1 MATQLDTVTL
11 SILQDAWRFWKQAF
25 KEDARAK
32 MEEFENKK
40 IESEDGKKYIYC
52 GFHPN
57 YADYIELQLEKIGIE
72 LSEDNVYK
80 RQ

>member
-1 MATQLDTVTL
+1 
-11 SILQDAWRFWKQAF
+11 
-25 KEDARAK
+25 

-40 IESEDGKKYIYC
+40 IESEDGKQYVYC

-57 YADYIELQLEKIGIE
+57 YADYIELQLHKALGIE

-80 RQ
+80 D

>member
-1 MATQLDTVTL
+1 MNTKLDAMCLGTL
-11 SILQDAWRFWKQAF
+11 QQAYRYWREAF
-25 KEDARAK
+25 QEDAKAK

-40 IESEDGKKYIYC
+40 IESEDGKQYVYC

-57 YADYIELQLEKIGIE
+57 YADYIELQLHKALGIE

-80 RQ
+80 D